1 MDGKWH
7 DVTGGS
13 DTELSGTPDD
23 VTITWGDTNSSA
35 TDGVIRLDDINKGL
49 TPDDNNNKTTS
60 VKVTSTVKDTN
71 GEYQSASTG
80 DITLTKKQLT
90 DVYKRQGTTVTVDYG
105 NTNTEVYTSDDG
117 VNWKKNNTAVSEK
130 PFTITLPTD
139 KDSLA
144 VGTATV
150 SVKVKDGVEDSVS
163 RTVNKRKVT
172 VTPAKNGDV
181 TKVYNGNTTYTNG
194 VIEWT
199 VRSCLLY
206 TSRCV

>member
-1 MDGKWH
+1 MTITVTYNNDDTDKKQYKHMDGKWH

-23 VTITWGDTNSSA
+23 VTITWGDTSSSA

-90 DVYKRQGTTVTVDYG
+90 LTVSGNITKPYDNTRDLSTDNLGNVSLTLDGVAGTDGVTLNETATKNNIKYAGTTVAD
-105 NTNTEVYTSDDG
+105 
-117 VNWKKNNTAVSEK
+117 TA
-130 PFTITLPTD
+130 
-139 KDSLA
+139 
-144 VGTATV
+144 
-150 SVKVKDGVEDSVS
+150 SVTKTCNRYSSVS
-163 RTVNKRKVT
+163 R
-172 VTPAKNGDV
+172 
-181 TKVYNGNTTYTNG
+181 
-194 VIEWT
+194 
-199 VRSCLLY
+199 
-206 TSRCV
+206 